1 MVSDLTERL
10 RHAHVHSAQR
20 IMGSNI
26 CEEAADEIERLTAA
40 LAEARDKAIAVVD
53 FPATMTTEAYEGRGA
68 VIIRFDTL
76 KDAHGF
82 VDALV
87 ACRAL
92 KEKP

>member
-26 CEEAADEIERLTAA
+26 FEEAANEIERLTAA
-40 LAEARDKAIAVVD
+40 LAEAYDARASHEEIAEAWKAWHSRHGGKIGPG
-53 FPATMTTEAYEGRGA
+53 PAFVEAIHAAFKCRA
-68 VIIRFDTL
+68 
-76 KDAHGF
+76 
-82 VDALV
+82 
-87 ACRAL
+87 RAL